1 MEPKDLMNQIKKGES
16 DTIEFKETFTE
27 DAIQSIG
34 AFANTNGGNVFI
46 GVDQSGKIKGAT
58 ISNESLKNWSNRISQ
73 LSEPTLIPS
82 IYSIEIDKKS
92 VIIINIKEFPL
103 KPVAIRGRCYIRVG
117 SSNRRMTPAE
127 ISEMHLQSIGTT
139 WDATPVPDGKLD
151 DIDLQKVKNYVLRA
165 KDSGRRKFQGDENLY
180 DLLRKLNLV
189 KNDTPLWASII
200 AFGENPPLETKVKC
214 GKIRGTSTIV
224 DDFVV
229 DTHLLDQVEEVMNY
243 MRRVFQLSY
252 SITGKAERDEIWE
265 YPLEAVREVVTNA
278 ICHKDYS
285 SPAQIQIKIFDDKLS
300 IWNPGRLPF
309 GMSIER
315 LMDPTHNSIPRNMLL
330 AMLFYDV
337 ELIENYGSGIQRIL
351 EECKRLNFPVPE
363 FKEVEGGF
371 QVIFYKDIYN
381 EENLIKMRLNERQI
395 RAIQHIREKE
405 KITNKEYQKIGN
417 ISRQTAT
424 RELSALV
431 EMNIIDKIGVTGKG
445 TYYKLINDS
454 QTTQR
459 THKRLTN
466 DSQTTQRT

>member
-1 MEPKDLMNQIKKGES
+1 MRAFHIINCLGKHKEIKMDAKDLKSQIKKGES
-16 DTIEFKETFTE
+16 DTVEFKESFNE
-27 DAIQSIG
+27 EAIQTLG
-34 AFANTNGGNVFI
+34 AFANTNGGNVLI
-46 GVDQSGKIKGAT
+46 GVDKSGKIKGIT
-58 ISNESLKNWSNRISQ
+58 IGSESLPTWSNQISQ
-73 LSEPTLIPS
+73 LSEPTIIPN
-82 IYSIEIDKKS
+82 IYSVEIDNKS
-92 VIIINIKEFPL
+92 IVIVNIKEFPL
-103 KPVAIRGRCYIRVG
+103 KPVAIRGRCYIRIG

-127 ISEMHLQSIGTT
+127 ISEMHLQSVGTT
-139 WDATPVPDGKLD
+139 WDATPVPDGKLN
-151 DIDLQKVKNYVLRA
+151 DIDFEKVKNYVLRA
-165 KDSGRRKFQGDENLY
+165 KDSGRRKFKGDEDLH

-189 KNDTPLWASII
+189 KNNTPLWASII

-229 DTHLLDQVEEVMNY
+229 DAFLLDQVEEVMNY

-252 SITGKAERDEIWE
+252 TITGKPERDEIWE

-285 SPAQIQIKIFDDKLS
+285 SPAQIQIKIFDDKLT

-315 LMDPTHNSIPRNMLL
+315 LMDPAHNSIPRNRLL

-371 QVIFYKDIYN
+371 QVIFHKDVFN
-381 EENLIKMRLNERQI
+381 KESLLKKGLNERQVK
-395 RAIQHIREKE
+395 AVLYVKDKGQ
-405 KITNKEYQKIGN
+405 ITNKEYQELVSVSKP
-417 ISRQTAT
+417 TAT
-424 RELSALV
+424 RELKLLV
-431 EMNIIDKIGVTGKG
+431 EMNLLEKRGVTGKG
-445 TYYKLINDS
+445 TFYELV
-454 QTTQR
+454 
-459 THKRLTN
+459 
-466 DSQTTQRT
+466 